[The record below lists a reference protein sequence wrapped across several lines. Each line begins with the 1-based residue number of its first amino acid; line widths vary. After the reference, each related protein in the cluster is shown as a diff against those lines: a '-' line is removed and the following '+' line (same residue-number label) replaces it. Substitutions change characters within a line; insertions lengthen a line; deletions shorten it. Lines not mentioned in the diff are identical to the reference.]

1 MLASEF
7 GVGRD
12 RARRREVQIA
22 LQRKSQRAADG
33 GEFEQTHVTEF
44 RLAEPEIA
52 KTERQIDIR
61 VELRQEPGGIAVGGE
76 KLHDGLEVEALV
88 LAVDGGALGASVL
101 GEFLALGRSDECHG
115 FDSLFGRTPAVRSPN
130 HGLLG
135 SAPGRTQLIN
145 ARS

>member
-1 MLASEF
+1 PGGRLRIGRLGGEAPDDPSGDEAPMLASEF

-33 GEFEQTHVTEF
+33 GEFEQAHVTEF
-44 RLAEPEIA
+44 RLAESEIA

-88 LAVDGGALGASVL
+88 LAVDGGA
-101 GEFLALGRSDECHG
+101 
-115 FDSLFGRTPAVRSPN
+115 
-130 HGLLG
+130 
-135 SAPGRTQLIN
+135 
-145 ARS
+145 

>member
-1 MLASEF
+1 MACRGILRIGRLAVEAPDDPSGDKAPMLASEF

-33 GEFEQTHVTEF
+33 GEFEQAHVTEF

-61 VELRQEPGGIAVGGE
+61 VELRQEPGGVAVGGE
-76 KLHDGLEVEALV
+76 KLYDGFDIEALV
-88 LAVDGGALGASVL
+88 LAVDDSALGASVL
-101 GEFLALGRSDECHG
+101 EEFLALGGSDELHG
-115 FDSLFGRTPAVRSPN
+115 F
-130 HGLLG
+130 G
-135 SAPGRTQLIN
+135 SC
-145 ARS
+145 